1 MVNRT
6 SSTNIG
12 LAMVAVISAYD
23 MGFENI
29 YASVKLLQNMIDTVT
44 KLEKWNGHLY
54 NWYDIKTLKSLEP
67 RYVSTVDSGNFV
79 GYLYVVKQFLKE
91 HNRLYENVEDYI
103 EIINK
108 LIEQTDFSLLYNNSS
123 RLFSIGFDVNE
134 NKLTDSYYD
143 LLASEARQASFIAI
157 SKKDVP
163 VKHWSSLNRTLTAM
177 NGYKGLISWSGTAF
191 EYLMPNINMKS
202 YHGSL
207 LDESCKFM
215 IMSQKEYAKKLQI
228 PWGISEAAFNSVSGF
243 FNLFL

>member
-157 SKKDVP
+157 SKK
-163 VKHWSSLNRTLTAM
+163 M
-177 NGYKGLISWSGTAF
+177 
-191 EYLMPNINMKS
+191 YL
-202 YHGSL
+202 
-207 LDESCKFM
+207 
-215 IMSQKEYAKKLQI
+215 
-228 PWGISEAAFNSVSGF
+228 
-243 FNLFL
+243 